1 MKPEVQSWY
10 DAYKGKPR
18 LEILE
23 FQRRWTE
30 NAPQYKACAVILDE
44 MNEDDRLQDLRE
56 AGQRHMESISETRAS
71 RRLDA
76 WAFGIAVISLL
87 VGGAG
92 LWRSFLPAEPAH
104 LLPAPAYLAPVDH
117 VDPIPGSAPKI
128 ATPATKPMLPQPI
141 PSPHEKPKALPT
153 PPTE

>member
-76 WAFGIAVISLL
+76 WAFGIAVTSLL

-92 LWRSFLPAEPAH
+92 LWRSFLPAEPAPV
-104 LLPAPAYLAPVDH
+104 LPVSASLVPSDH
-117 VDPIPGSAPKI
+117 ADSTPISASKPS
-128 ATPATKPMLPQPI
+128 TTATKPMLPQPI
-141 PSPHEKPKALPT
+141 PSPDETPKTLPT
-153 PPTE
+153 PPKE